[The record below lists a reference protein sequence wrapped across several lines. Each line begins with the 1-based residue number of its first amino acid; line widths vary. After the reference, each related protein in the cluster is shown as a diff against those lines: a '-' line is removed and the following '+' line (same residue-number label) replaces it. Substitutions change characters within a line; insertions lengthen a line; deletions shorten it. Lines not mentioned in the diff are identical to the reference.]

1 MANFDR
7 EIDVSGLH
15 CPMPILRAKKALA
28 DMSPGHVLHIIAT
41 DPASANDIPSF
52 AKQAGNELVEAR
64 QDGDKYHYLIR
75 KT

>member
-28 DMSPGHVLHIIAT
+28 DMSPGQVLHIVAT

-52 AKQAGNELVEAR
+52 AKQMSHELVEAR
-64 QDGDKYHYLIR
+64 QDGGQYHYLIR
-75 KT
+75 KS

>member
-1 MANFDR
+1 MVDFDQ
-7 EIDVSGLH
+7 EVDVSGLH

-28 DMSPGHVLHIIAT
+28 GMSPGQVLHIIAT

-52 AKQAGNELVEAR
+52 ARQTHNDLVEAR

-75 KT
+75 KS